1 MGMGGVIWLW
11 AHPRSRS
18 TAVLRMMLERGDV
31 TVVHEPLVTLADAGE
46 VAVTDGA
53 GGVTVLR
60 SVPAVLAHVGALAED
75 RPVFVKDT
83 VEHRFDYLFDH
94 PEEIAEA
101 RHTFIVRD
109 PAAAIASLVAT
120 EPDTRCPDAGY
131 EHQHQLFELAWALSG
146 REPVVLDA
154 DRLFR
159 DPEQVIAAYCAAVGL
174 PYLPQA
180 MRWWGADRPEWH
192 RTRPWLPR
200 RPVDLEAHRK
210 VREFCAHHRPF
221 YDSMARHAL

>member
-1 MGMGGVIWLW
+1 MDRVIWLW

-31 TVVHEPLVTLADAGE
+31 TVVHEPLVTLQDAGE

-60 SVPAVLAHVGALAED
+60 SVAAVLAHVGALAAD

-83 VEHRFDYLFDH
+83 VEHRYQYLFDH
-94 PEEIAEA
+94 PEEIAEV

-109 PAAAIASLVAT
+109 PRTAIAALVAT
-120 EPDTRCPDAGY
+120 EPDTRCSDAGY
-131 EHQHQLFELAWALSG
+131 ENQHDLFELAWSLSG

-154 DRLFR
+154 DRLLR
-159 DPEQVIAAYCAAVGL
+159 EPEQVVAAYCAAVGL
-174 PYLPQA
+174 PFLPGA
-180 MRWWGADRPEWH
+180 MRWRAPDRPEWH
-192 RTRPWLPR
+192 RTRAWEPR
-200 RPVDLEAHRK
+200 RPTDLDVHRK
-210 VREFCAHHRPF
+210 VRALCAHHRPF

>member
-1 MGMGGVIWLW
+1 MDRVIWLW

-31 TVVHEPLVTLADAGE
+31 TVVHEPLVTLHDAGE

-53 GGVTVLR
+53 GGVAVLR
-60 SVPAVLAHVGALAED
+60 SVPAVLAHVGALAAD

-83 VEHRFDYLFDH
+83 VEHRYRYLFDH
-94 PEEIAEA
+94 PAEIAEV

-109 PAAAIASLVAT
+109 PRSAIAALLAT
-120 EPDTRCPDAGY
+120 EPDARCQDAGY
-131 EHQHQLFELAWALSG
+131 EHQHELFELAWSLSG

-154 DRLFR
+154 DRLLH
-159 DPEQVIAAYCAAVGL
+159 DPEQVVAAYCAAVGL
-174 PYLPQA
+174 PYLPA
-180 MRWWGADRPEWH
+180 MRWRAPDRPEWH

-200 RPVDLEAHRK
+200 RPAAEDAHRK
-210 VREFCAHHRPF
+210 VRALCAHHRPF

>member
-1 MGMGGVIWLW
+1 MDRVIWLW

-31 TVVHEPLVTLADAGE
+31 TVVHEPLVTLHDAGE
-46 VAVTDGA
+46 VLVTDGA

-60 SVPAVLAHVGALAED
+60 SVPAVLAHVRALAAD

-83 VEHRFDYLFDH
+83 VEHRYQYLFDH
-94 PEEIAEA
+94 PEEIAEV

-109 PAAAIASLVAT
+109 PRAAIASLVAA
-120 EPDTRCPDAGY
+120 EPDARCEDAGY
-131 EHQHQLFELAWALSG
+131 ENQHELFELAWVLSG

-154 DRLFR
+154 DRLVR
-159 DPEQVIAAYCAAVGL
+159 DPEQVVAAYCTAVGL
-174 PYLPQA
+174 PVLPGV
-180 MRWWGADRPEWH
+180 MRWRAADRPEWH
-192 RTRPWLPR
+192 RTRAWLPR
-200 RPVDLEAHRK
+200 RPIEDAHRK
-210 VREFCAHHRPF
+210 VRALCAHHRPF